1 MSNEFL
7 PLEMQ
12 PPDDV
17 NQLFGMSKTKL
28 PHKTSTVASWLTI
41 LCHRPSI
48 VVVMVPKPQNTLVT
62 VFDGLEMKLHYQ
74 NLVVKI

>member
-1 MSNEFL
+1 MSDEFL

-17 NQLFGMSKTKL
+17 NQIFGMSKTKL

-48 VVVMVPKPQNTLVT
+48 VVMVPKPQNTLVT
-62 VFDGLEMKLHYQ
+62 VFDGLEMKLHCQ
-74 NLVVKI
+74 DLVVKI